1 VILARFRGIWLLPP
15 SAGLVKN
22 PRSKLIR
29 ASNRATNPVTVYHVR
44 QFPGKPS
51 LGHTRRR
58 LRVSWPPDARK
69 LRWDGRGR
77 KERPLVGG
85 DGLRCWRTHARVGA
99 AASSGACTEVARGT
113 SCLGGAALGR
123 GRGAAG
129 RRRRVPVDPG
139 GTLYGLARPPGKA
152 QVCARRAKGLG

>member
-1 VILARFRGIWLLPP
+1 TTSTRTMSPSSLDAAQWAAVAPTLPAPTIVILARFRGIWLVPP

-58 LRVSWPPDARK
+58 LSVSWPPDARN
-69 LRWDGRGR
+69 LRWDGRCR
-77 KERPLVGG
+77 KERPRLGESRY
-85 DGLRCWRTHARVGA
+85 LRRAWAARK
-99 AASSGACTEVARGT
+99 S
-113 SCLGGAALGR
+113 
-123 GRGAAG
+123 
-129 RRRRVPVDPG
+129 PG
-139 GTLYGLARPPGKA
+139 GPD
-152 QVCARRAKGLG
+152 